1 MTTGRSRHTKTCT
14 ETAGTGSAT
23 SGRRSG
29 TKFLYFAGYGRSRGS
44 RQPLI
49 LDQYVALALTRLCG
63 VGWPAAGWS
72 TSQYADYLDRAC
84 KWASAW
90 DTSTEVIERVLF
102 SVGKADPLVVRA
114 FTEPRAA
121 GAAG

>member
-1 MTTGRSRHTKTCT
+1 VP
-14 ETAGTGSAT
+14 AA
-23 SGRRSG
+23 
-29 TKFLYFAGYGRSRGS
+29 AGS

-72 TSQYADYLDRAC
+72 TSQYADYLDRAY

-102 SVGKADPLVVRA
+102 SVGKADALVVRA